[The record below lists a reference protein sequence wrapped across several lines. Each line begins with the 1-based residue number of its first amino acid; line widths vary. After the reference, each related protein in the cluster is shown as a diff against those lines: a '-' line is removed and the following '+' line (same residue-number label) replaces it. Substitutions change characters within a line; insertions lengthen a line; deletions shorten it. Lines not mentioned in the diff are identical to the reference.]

1 MSGLPIGPRSL
12 TCPHASAS
20 GFSGMDLKFIAFDF
34 YDRNCVGC
42 AHRKPVR
49 RPNLSELVHERDQ
62 AAAASAAESAH
73 RDAAEAAEL
82 QVRDAKRHAL
92 RAELDPP
99 SANVI
104 DQIEELDHQRR
115 GAAADRLAETAKLA
129 PDVFT
134 PPLVEYLFGLI
145 EAGESWFDN
154 AGLRVLAALSVD
166 RARLVRCALFCIPR
180 IFAAKTAI
188 EILLGNIE
196 FADEPMI
203 GGAVP
208 ELISMA
214 NPRRSPLAGD
224 GRRPNPAPLLRVYEV
239 FPRAIESAI
248 AALLDGSDPYEV
260 GRAARGISVLGD
272 RDPSL
277 PVRFARPLIGKFLRD
292 RRLLRAS
299 ENYSG
304 DGDGETLGELRLA
317 AALAFEAAP
326 AEIDKLLQ
334 AFLAGASEVA
344 DARVISIY
352 REVLRRP
359 QFEDG
364 AEVTEASRLALG
376 RAVWRARDQFSGG
389 ATRDLRSNFR

>member
-1 MSGLPIGPRSL
+1 
-12 TCPHASAS
+12 
-20 GFSGMDLKFIAFDF
+20 
-34 YDRNCVGC
+34 
-42 AHRKPVR
+42 
-49 RPNLSELVHERDQ
+49 
-62 AAAASAAESAH
+62 
-73 RDAAEAAEL
+73 
-82 QVRDAKRHAL
+82 
-92 RAELDPP
+92 
-99 SANVI
+99 
-104 DQIEELDHQRR
+104 
-115 GAAADRLAETAKLA
+115 
-129 PDVFT
+129 
-134 PPLVEYLFGLI
+134 
-145 EAGESWFDN
+145 
-154 AGLRVLAALSVD
+154 
-166 RARLVRCALFCIPR
+166 
-180 IFAAKTAI
+180 
-188 EILLGNIE
+188 
-196 FADEPMI
+196 MI

-277 PVRFARPLIGKFLRD
+277 PVRFSRPLISKFLRD

-359 QFEDG
+359 QFEDE

-376 RAVWRARDQFSGG
+376 RAVWRATETHSQEVLRGIFDLTSGSPWGLRRLAAAEVRHLLG
-389 ATRDLRSNFR
+389 AAILIEDKARRSSDPSPIIEEQLSLAALERANRLRLQRDLRDRFIAWAAAGAGQTTEGTDVYLEVLAGLPSDTDDPIKVDMVGHLHELMQTTEGITAVHPQLYTALVGGSVALRANAVRAIGELRSRQQDKMPRRGKSARCAGRSGRTIAMSSS